1 MATSKPLEISKLGWE
16 TCLYAQD
23 APLILVSHND
33 TFTRAILCLEMQTE
47 GYQVIEAYNA
57 QQCIEAYKIF
67 HPDLVI
73 LDTMLP
79 EIDGFICCRQLRKIP
94 AKFPTPILMITSCQ
108 DSTSIEEAF
117 VAGATDCIAQPI
129 PWLTLRPRVR
139 QLIQRSFLTK
149 HILVLST
156 QLAHRRLEQ
165 IPLQGINTSRN
176 KCYSEGLGARG

>member
-16 TCLYAQD
+16 TCVNSQK

-33 TFTRAILCLEMQTE
+33 QFTRAILCLEMETE

-73 LDTMLP
+73 LDAMMP
-79 EIDGFICCRQLRKIP
+79 GIDGFSCCRQLRKIP
-94 AKFPTPILMITSCQ
+94 AKLSTPILIITSSQ
-108 DSTSIEEAF
+108 DTTSIEEAF
-117 VAGATDCIAQPI
+117 VAGATDCITQPI
-129 PWLTLRPRVR
+129 PWLTLRPRAR
-139 QLIQRSFLTK
+139 QLLHRSFLTQ
-149 HILVLST
+149 HILELST

-165 IPLQGINTSRN
+165 VPLQTLQDLAT
-176 KCYSEGLGARG
+176 CL